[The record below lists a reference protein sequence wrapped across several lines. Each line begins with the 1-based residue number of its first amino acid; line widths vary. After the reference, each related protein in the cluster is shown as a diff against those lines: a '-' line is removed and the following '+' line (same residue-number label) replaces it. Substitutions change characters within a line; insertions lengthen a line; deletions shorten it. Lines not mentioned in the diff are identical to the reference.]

1 MTSTGLSQRKQ
12 NIASILTIFTKKF
25 EKMKSIKLLMAMA
38 LMLSI
43 STCFAEIKNA
53 KVETVHI
60 YGNCSICKSTIESAA
75 NIKNVVHVEWN
86 KDTKMA
92 VLTYD
97 EKQTNQDEILKRIG
111 LAGYDSDKFLAPDNV
126 YAKLETCCQYERAEK
141 IIAKIEAIKAVNL
154 AVEEKVVAP
163 ILETK
168 TEVEQLQLKE
178 VFNSYFAVK
187 DALVKTDG
195 TLTAIKAVLLL
206 NSINAIKMEN
216 LTKEE
221 HAELMKVMKDLV
233 FDAEHISETKDAGHQ
248 RDHFTSLSK
257 NMYSL
262 IKVSKQETPTY
273 YQFCPMANKG
283 KGANWLTKENIVKNP
298 YYGSKMLG
306 CGKTIETIN

>member
-1 MTSTGLSQRKQ
+1 
-12 NIASILTIFTKKF
+12 
-25 EKMKSIKLLMAMA
+25 MKSIKLLMAIT
-38 LMLSI
+38 LLLSI

-60 YGNCSICKSTIESAA
+60 YGNCSICKKTIESAA
-75 NIKNVVHVEWN
+75 NVKDIVQVEWN

-92 VLTYD
+92 FLTYD
-97 EKQTNQDEILKRIG
+97 EKKTNQDEILKRIG

-126 YAKLETCCQYERAEK
+126 YAKLEICCQYERTGKVVVKVED
-141 IIAKIEAIKAVNL
+141 AKTVIL

-163 ILETK
+163 ILATNIQE
-168 TEVEQLQLKE
+168 EQLKE
-178 VFNSYFAVK
+178 VFDSYFAVK

-195 TLTAIKAVLLL
+195 NLAATKAASLL
-206 NSINAIKMEN
+206 NSINSVKMES

-221 HAELMKVMKDLV
+221 HVEWMKVMKDLV

-257 NMYSL
+257 NMYSVM
-262 IKVSKQETPTY
+262 KVSKQDTPTY

-283 KGANWLTKENIVKNP
+283 KGANWLSKENIVKNP
-298 YYGSKMLG
+298 YYGTKMLG
-306 CGKTIETIN
+306 CGKVVETLN

>member
-1 MTSTGLSQRKQ
+1 
-12 NIASILTIFTKKF
+12 
-25 EKMKSIKLLMAMA
+25 MKSIKLLMAMA

-75 NIKNVVHVEWN
+75 NVKNVVHVEWN

-92 VLTYD
+92 VLTFD
-97 EKQTNQDEILKRIG
+97 EKKTNQDEILKRIG

-126 YAKLETCCQYERAEK
+126 YAKLETCCQYERTGKVLVKVED
-141 IIAKIEAIKAVNL
+141 AKTVIL

-163 ILETK
+163 ILATNIQE
-168 TEVEQLQLKE
+168 EQLKE
-178 VFNSYFAVK
+178 VFDSYFAVK

-195 TLTAIKAVLLL
+195 NLAATKAASLL
-206 NSINAIKMEN
+206 NSINSVKMES

-221 HAELMKVMKDLV
+221 HVEWMKVMKDLV

-257 NMYSL
+257 NMYSVM
-262 IKVSKQETPTY
+262 KVSKQDTPTY

-283 KGANWLTKENIVKNP
+283 KGANWLSKENIVKNP
-298 YYGSKMLG
+298 YYGTKMLG
-306 CGKTIETIN
+306 CGKVVETLN

>member
-1 MTSTGLSQRKQ
+1 
-12 NIASILTIFTKKF
+12 
-25 EKMKSIKLLMAMA
+25 MKSIKLLMAMA

-75 NIKNVVHVEWN
+75 NVKDVVQIEWN

-126 YAKLETCCQYERAEK
+126 YAKLETCCQYERAAK
-141 IIAKIEAIKAVNL
+141 IIAKIEATKAVNL

-168 TEVEQLQLKE
+168 TEGEQLKE

-195 TLTAIKAVLLL
+195 TLAATKAVLLL
-206 NSINAIKMEN
+206 NSINAVKMEN

-221 HAELMKVMKDLV
+221 HSEWMKVMKDLV

-298 YYGSKMLG
+298 YFGSKMLG
-306 CGKTIETIN
+306 CGKTVETIN

>member
-1 MTSTGLSQRKQ
+1 
-12 NIASILTIFTKKF
+12 
-25 EKMKSIKLLMAMA
+25 MKSINLLMAMA
-38 LMLSI
+38 LLLSI

-60 YGNCSICKSTIESAA
+60 YGNCSICKSTIETAA
-75 NIKNVVHVEWN
+75 NVKNVVEVEWN

-141 IIAKIEAIKAVNL
+141 IIAKIEATKAVNL
-154 AVEEKVVAP
+154 VVEEKVVASM
-163 ILETK
+163 LETK
-168 TEVEQLQLKE
+168 TDVEQLQLKE

-195 TLTAIKAVLLL
+195 TLAATKAVLLL
-206 NSINAIKMEN
+206 NSINAVKMEN

-221 HAELMKVMKDLV
+221 HAEWMKVMKDLV

-283 KGANWLTKENIVKNP
+283 KGANWLSKENIVKNP
-298 YYGSKMLG
+298 YYGTKMLG
-306 CGKTIETIN
+306 CGKVVETLN

>member
-1 MTSTGLSQRKQ
+1 
-12 NIASILTIFTKKF
+12 
-25 EKMKSIKLLMAMA
+25 MAMA

-75 NIKNVVHVEWN
+75 NVKNVVQVEWN

-126 YAKLETCCQYERAEK
+126 YAKLETCCQYERAVK
-141 IIAKIEAIKAVNL
+141 IIAKIEASKAVNL

-168 TEVEQLQLKE
+168 TEGEQLKE

-195 TLTAIKAVLLL
+195 SLAATKAVLLL
-206 NSINAIKMEN
+206 NSINVVKMEN
-216 LTKEE
+216 LTNEE
-221 HAELMKVMKDLV
+221 HVEWMKVMKDLI
-233 FDAEHISETKDAGHQ
+233 FDAEHISETKDASHQ

-257 NMYSL
+257 NMYSVM
-262 IKVSKQETPTY
+262 KVSKQETPTY

-283 KGANWLTKENIVKNP
+283 KGANWLSKENIVKNP
-298 YYGSKMLG
+298 YYGSQMLG
-306 CGKTIETIN
+306 CGKVVETIN

>member
-1 MTSTGLSQRKQ
+1 MAIT
-12 NIASILTIFTKKF
+12 
-25 EKMKSIKLLMAMA
+25 LL
-38 LMLSI
+38 LSI

-60 YGNCSICKSTIESAA
+60 YGNCSICKKTIESAA
-75 NIKNVVHVEWN
+75 NVKDIVQVEWN

-92 VLTYD
+92 FITYD
-97 EKQTNQDEILKRIG
+97 EKKTNQDEILKRIG

-126 YAKLETCCQYERAEK
+126 YAKLETCCQYERTGKVLVKVED
-141 IIAKIEAIKAVNL
+141 AKTVIL

-163 ILETK
+163 ILATNIQE
-168 TEVEQLQLKE
+168 EQLKE
-178 VFNSYFAVK
+178 VFDSYFAVK

-195 TLTAIKAVLLL
+195 NLAATKAASLL
-206 NSINAIKMEN
+206 NSINSVKMES

-221 HAELMKVMKDLV
+221 HVEWMKVMKDLV

-257 NMYSL
+257 NMYSVM
-262 IKVSKQETPTY
+262 KVSKQETPTY

-283 KGANWLTKENIVKNP
+283 KGANWLSKENIVKNP

-306 CGKTIETIN
+306 CGKVVETLN

>member
-1 MTSTGLSQRKQ
+1 MAIT
-12 NIASILTIFTKKF
+12 
-25 EKMKSIKLLMAMA
+25 LL
-38 LMLSI
+38 LSI

-60 YGNCSICKSTIESAA
+60 YGNCSICKKTIESAA
-75 NIKNVVHVEWN
+75 NVKDIVQVEWN

-92 VLTYD
+92 FLTYD
-97 EKQTNQDEILKRIG
+97 EKKTNQDEILKRIG

-126 YAKLETCCQYERAEK
+126 YAKLETCCQYERTGKVLVKVED
-141 IIAKIEAIKAVNL
+141 AKTVIL

-163 ILETK
+163 ILATNIQEEK
-168 TEVEQLQLKE
+168 LKE
-178 VFNSYFAVK
+178 VFDSYFAVK

-195 TLTAIKAVLLL
+195 NLAATKAASLL
-206 NSINAIKMEN
+206 NSINSVKMES

-221 HAELMKVMKDLV
+221 HVEWMKVMKDLV

-257 NMYSL
+257 NMYSVM
-262 IKVSKQETPTY
+262 KVSKQETPTY

-283 KGANWLTKENIVKNP
+283 KGANWLSKENLVKNP

-306 CGKTIETIN
+306 CGKTVETIN

>member
-1 MTSTGLSQRKQ
+1 MTATGLSQPKQ
-12 NIASILTIFTKKF
+12 IIASNLTIFTKNF

-53 KVETVHI
+53 KVETIHI
-60 YGNCSICKSTIESAA
+60 YGNCSICKKTIESAA
-75 NIKNVVHVEWN
+75 NVKDIVKVEWN

-97 EKQTNQDEILKRIG
+97 EKKTNQEEILKRIG

-126 YAKLETCCQYERAEK
+126 YAKLETCCQYERTGQVV
-141 IIAKIEAIKAVNL
+141 AKVEDVKTVNL
-154 AVEEKVVAP
+154 AVEEKVLAP
-163 ILETK
+163 ILVTK
-168 TEVEQLQLKE
+168 IQGEQLKD
-178 VFNSYFAVK
+178 VFDSYFAVK

-195 TLTAIKAVLLL
+195 NLAATKAVLLL
-206 NSINAIKMEN
+206 NSINAVKMEN

-221 HAELMKVMKDLV
+221 HSEWMKVMKDLS

-257 NMYSL
+257 NMYSVM
-262 IKVSKQETPTY
+262 KVSKQETPTY

-283 KGANWLTKENIVKNP
+283 KGANWLSRENIVKNP

-306 CGKTIETIN
+306 CGKTVETIN

>member
-1 MTSTGLSQRKQ
+1 
-12 NIASILTIFTKKF
+12 
-25 EKMKSIKLLMAMA
+25 MKSIKLLMAIT
-38 LMLSI
+38 LLLSI

-60 YGNCSICKSTIESAA
+60 YGNCSICKKTIESAA
-75 NIKNVVHVEWN
+75 NVKDIVQVEWN

-92 VLTYD
+92 ILTYD
-97 EKQTNQDEILKRIG
+97 EKKTNQDEILKRIG

-126 YAKLETCCQYERAEK
+126 YAKLEPCCQYERTGK
-141 IIAKIEAIKAVNL
+141 VIAKVEDVKPVIH

-163 ILETK
+163 ILATK
-168 TEVEQLQLKE
+168 IQGEQLKE
-178 VFNSYFAVK
+178 VFDSYFAVK

-195 TLTAIKAVLLL
+195 NLAATKAVSLL
-206 NSINAIKMEN
+206 NSINSVKMES

-221 HAELMKVMKDLV
+221 HVEWMKVMKDLV

-257 NMYSL
+257 NMYSVM
-262 IKVSKQETPTY
+262 KVSKQETPTY

-283 KGANWLTKENIVKNP
+283 KGANWLSKENIVKNP

-306 CGKTIETIN
+306 CGKVVETLN

>member
-1 MTSTGLSQRKQ
+1 
-12 NIASILTIFTKKF
+12 
-25 EKMKSIKLLMAMA
+25 MA
-38 LMLSI
+38 LLLSI

-60 YGNCSICKSTIESAA
+60 YGNCSICKSTIETAA
-75 NIKNVVHVEWN
+75 NVKNVVEVEWN

-141 IIAKIEAIKAVNL
+141 IIAKIEATKAVNL
-154 AVEEKVVAP
+154 VVEEKVVASM
-163 ILETK
+163 LETK
-168 TEVEQLQLKE
+168 TDVEQLQLKE

-195 TLTAIKAVLLL
+195 TLAATKAVLLL
-206 NSINAIKMEN
+206 NSINAVKMEN

-221 HAELMKVMKDLV
+221 HAEWMKVMKDLV

-283 KGANWLTKENIVKNP
+283 KGANWLSKENIVRNP

-306 CGKTIETIN
+306 CGKTVEILN

>member
-1 MTSTGLSQRKQ
+1 
-12 NIASILTIFTKKF
+12 
-25 EKMKSIKLLMAMA
+25 MAMS
-38 LMLSI
+38 LLLSI
-43 STCFAEIKNA
+43 TTCYGKIKNA

-75 NIKNVVHVEWN
+75 NVKDIVKVEWN

-97 EKQTNQDEILKRIG
+97 EKKTNQEEILKRIG
-111 LAGYDSDKFLAPDNV
+111 LAGYDSDIFLAPDNV
-126 YAKLETCCQYERAEK
+126 YAKLETCCQYDRTGK
-141 IIAKIEAIKAVNL
+141 VVAKMEDVKPVIH

-163 ILETK
+163 ILATK
-168 TEVEQLQLKE
+168 IQGEQLKE
-178 VFNSYFAVK
+178 VFDSYFAVK

-195 TLTAIKAVLLL
+195 NLAAIKAVLLL
-206 NSINAIKMEN
+206 NSINAVKMEN

-221 HAELMKVMKDLV
+221 HSEWMKVMKELS
-233 FDAEHISETKDAGHQ
+233 FDSEHISETKDAGHQ

-257 NMYSL
+257 NMYSVM
-262 IKVSKQETPTY
+262 KVSKQETPTY

-283 KGANWLTKENIVKNP
+283 KGANWLSRENIVKNP

-306 CGKTIETIN
+306 CGKTVETIN

>member
-1 MTSTGLSQRKQ
+1 
-12 NIASILTIFTKKF
+12 
-25 EKMKSIKLLMAMA
+25 MA
-38 LMLSI
+38 LLLSI

-60 YGNCSICKSTIESAA
+60 YGNCSICKSTIETAA
-75 NIKNVVHVEWN
+75 NVKNVVEVEWN

-141 IIAKIEAIKAVNL
+141 IIAKIEATKAVNL
-154 AVEEKVVAP
+154 VVEEKVVASM
-163 ILETK
+163 LETK
-168 TEVEQLQLKE
+168 TDVEQLQLKE

-195 TLTAIKAVLLL
+195 TLAATKAVLLL
-206 NSINAIKMEN
+206 NSINAVKMEN

-221 HAELMKVMKDLV
+221 HAEWMKVMKDLV

-283 KGANWLTKENIVKNP
+283 KGANWLSKENIVRNP

-306 CGKTIETIN
+306 CGKTVETLN

>member
-1 MTSTGLSQRKQ
+1 MAVIGLSQRKQ
-12 NIASILTIFTKKF
+12 IIASILTIFIKKF
-25 EKMKSIKLLMAMA
+25 QKMKSIKLLMAMA

-60 YGNCSICKSTIESAA
+60 YGNCSICKKTIESAA
-75 NIKNVVHVEWN
+75 NVKNVVHIEWN

-92 VLTYD
+92 ILTYD
-97 EKQTNQDEILKRIG
+97 EKKTNQDEILKRIG

-126 YAKLETCCQYERAEK
+126 YAKLETCCQYERTGKVVALVEDVK
-141 IIAKIEAIKAVNL
+141 PVIL

-163 ILETK
+163 ILATNIQEEK
-168 TEVEQLQLKE
+168 LKE
-178 VFNSYFAVK
+178 VFDSYFAVK

-195 TLTAIKAVLLL
+195 NLAATKAVSLL
-206 NSINAIKMEN
+206 NSINSVKMES

-221 HAELMKVMKDLV
+221 HVEWMKVMKDLV

-257 NMYSL
+257 NMYSVM
-262 IKVSKQETPTY
+262 KVSKQETPTY

-283 KGANWLTKENIVKNP
+283 KGANWLSKENIVKNP

-306 CGKTIETIN
+306 CGKVVETLN

>member
-1 MTSTGLSQRKQ
+1 
-12 NIASILTIFTKKF
+12 
-25 EKMKSIKLLMAMA
+25 MKSIKLLMAMA
-38 LMLSI
+38 LLLSI

-60 YGNCSICKSTIESAA
+60 YGNCSICKKTIESAA
-75 NIKNVVHVEWN
+75 NVKNVVHIEWN

-92 VLTYD
+92 ILTYD
-97 EKQTNQDEILKRIG
+97 EKKTNQDEILKRIG

-126 YAKLETCCQYERAEK
+126 YAKLETCCQYERTGKVVALVEDVK
-141 IIAKIEAIKAVNL
+141 PVIL

-163 ILETK
+163 ILATNIQEEK
-168 TEVEQLQLKE
+168 LKE
-178 VFNSYFAVK
+178 VFDSYFAVK

-195 TLTAIKAVLLL
+195 NLAATKAVSLL
-206 NSINAIKMEN
+206 NSINSVKMES

-221 HAELMKVMKDLV
+221 HVEWMKVMKDLV

-257 NMYSL
+257 NMYSVM
-262 IKVSKQETPTY
+262 KVSKQETPTY

-283 KGANWLTKENIVKNP
+283 KGANWLSKENIVKNP

-306 CGKTIETIN
+306 CGKVVETLN

>member
-1 MTSTGLSQRKQ
+1 
-12 NIASILTIFTKKF
+12 
-25 EKMKSIKLLMAMA
+25 MKSIKLLMAMA
-38 LMLSI
+38 LLLSI
-43 STCFAEIKNA
+43 STCYAKIKNA

-75 NIKNVVHVEWN
+75 NVKDMVHVEWN

-97 EKQTNQDEILKRIG
+97 EKKTNQEEILKRIG

-126 YAKLETCCQYERAEK
+126 YATLETCCQYERAEK
-141 IIAKIEAIKAVNL
+141 IIAKIEGVKTKSPP
-154 AVEEKVVAP
+154 VEAQIVTP

-168 TEVEQLQLKE
+168 TEGEQLKE
-178 VFNSYFAVK
+178 VFDFYFALK

-195 TLTAIKAVLLL
+195 NMAANKAESLL
-206 NSINAIKMEN
+206 NAINAIKMES

-221 HAELMKVMKDLV
+221 HTEWMKVMKELA
-233 FDAEHISETKDAGHQ
+233 FDAEHISETKDTGHQ

-283 KGANWLTKENIVKNP
+283 KGANWLSKENIVKNP

-306 CGKTIETIN
+306 CGKTVETIN

>member
-1 MTSTGLSQRKQ
+1 
-12 NIASILTIFTKKF
+12 
-25 EKMKSIKLLMAMA
+25 MKSIKLLMAMA

-53 KVETVHI
+53 KEETVHI

-75 NIKNVVHVEWN
+75 NVKDVVQVEWN

-126 YAKLETCCQYERAEK
+126 YAKLETCCQYGRAAK
-141 IIAKIEAIKAVNL
+141 IIAKIEASKAVNL

-163 ILETK
+163 ILEIK
-168 TEVEQLQLKE
+168 TEGEQLQLKE

-195 TLTAIKAVLLL
+195 TLAATKAVLLL
-206 NSINAIKMEN
+206 NSINAVKMEN

-221 HAELMKVMKDLV
+221 HSEWMKVMKDLV

-283 KGANWLTKENIVKNP
+283 KGANWLAKEKIVKNP

-306 CGKTIETIN
+306 CGKTVETIN

>member
-1 MTSTGLSQRKQ
+1 
-12 NIASILTIFTKKF
+12 
-25 EKMKSIKLLMAMA
+25 MA
-38 LMLSI
+38 LLLSI

-53 KVETVHI
+53 KVETIHI
-60 YGNCSICKSTIESAA
+60 YGNCSICKKTIESAA
-75 NIKNVVHVEWN
+75 NIKDIVKVEWN

-97 EKQTNQDEILKRIG
+97 EKKTNQEEILKRIG

-126 YAKLETCCQYERAEK
+126 YAKLETCCQYERTGK
-141 IIAKIEAIKAVNL
+141 VVAKVEDVKTVIL
-154 AVEEKVVAP
+154 AVEEKVLAP
-163 ILETK
+163 ILVTK
-168 TEVEQLQLKE
+168 IQVAQLKE
-178 VFNSYFAVK
+178 VFDSYFAVK

-195 TLTAIKAVLLL
+195 TLAATKAVLLL
-206 NSINAIKMEN
+206 NSINAVKMEN

-221 HAELMKVMKDLV
+221 HSEWMKVMKELS

-257 NMYSL
+257 NMYSVM
-262 IKVSKQETPTY
+262 KVSKQETPTY

-283 KGANWLTKENIVKNP
+283 KGANWLSRENIVKNP

-306 CGKTIETIN
+306 CGKTVETIN

>member
-1 MTSTGLSQRKQ
+1 
-12 NIASILTIFTKKF
+12 
-25 EKMKSIKLLMAMA
+25 MKSIKLLMAMA

-53 KVETVHI
+53 KEETVHI
-60 YGNCSICKSTIESAA
+60 YGNCSICKSAIESAA
-75 NIKNVVHVEWN
+75 NVKDVVQVEWN

-111 LAGYDSDKFLAPDNV
+111 LAGYDSDKFRAPDNV
-126 YAKLETCCQYERAEK
+126 YAKLETCCQYERAAK
-141 IIAKIEAIKAVNL
+141 IIAKIEASKAVNL

-168 TEVEQLQLKE
+168 TEGEHLQLKE

-195 TLTAIKAVLLL
+195 TLAATKAVLLL
-206 NSINAIKMEN
+206 NSINAVKMEN

-221 HAELMKVMKDLV
+221 HSEWMKVMKDLV

-283 KGANWLTKENIVKNP
+283 KGANWLAKENIVKNP
-298 YYGSKMLG
+298 YFGSKMLG
-306 CGKTIETIN
+306 CGKTVETIN

>member
-1 MTSTGLSQRKQ
+1 MTITGLSQRKQ
-12 NIASILTIFTKKF
+12 IIASILTIFTKNF

-75 NIKNVVHVEWN
+75 NVKNIVKVEWN

-97 EKQTNQDEILKRIG
+97 EKKTNQEEILKRIG

-126 YAKLETCCQYERAEK
+126 YAKLETCCQYERAGQVV
-141 IIAKIEAIKAVNL
+141 AKVEDVKTVIL

-163 ILETK
+163 ILVTK
-168 TEVEQLQLKE
+168 MQVEQLKE
-178 VFNSYFAVK
+178 VFDSYFAVK

-195 TLTAIKAVLLL
+195 NLAATKAVLLL
-206 NSINAIKMEN
+206 NSINAVKMEN

-221 HAELMKVMKDLV
+221 HSEWMKVMKDLS

-306 CGKTIETIN
+306 CGKTVETIN

>member
-1 MTSTGLSQRKQ
+1 MAIT
-12 NIASILTIFTKKF
+12 
-25 EKMKSIKLLMAMA
+25 LL
-38 LMLSI
+38 LSI

-60 YGNCSICKSTIESAA
+60 YGNCSICKKTIESAA
-75 NIKNVVHVEWN
+75 NVKDIVQVEWN

-92 VLTYD
+92 FITYD
-97 EKQTNQDEILKRIG
+97 EKKTNQDEILKRIG

-126 YAKLETCCQYERAEK
+126 YAKLETCCQYERTGKVLVKVED
-141 IIAKIEAIKAVNL
+141 AKTVIL

-163 ILETK
+163 ILATNIQE
-168 TEVEQLQLKE
+168 EQLKE
-178 VFNSYFAVK
+178 VFDSYFAVK

-195 TLTAIKAVLLL
+195 NLAATKAASLL
-206 NSINAIKMEN
+206 NSINSVKMES

-221 HAELMKVMKDLV
+221 HVEWMKVMKDLV

-257 NMYSL
+257 NMYSVM
-262 IKVSKQETPTY
+262 KVSKQDTPTY

-283 KGANWLTKENIVKNP
+283 KGANWLSKENIVKNP
-298 YYGSKMLG
+298 YYGTKMLG
-306 CGKTIETIN
+306 CGKVVETLN

>member
-1 MTSTGLSQRKQ
+1 
-12 NIASILTIFTKKF
+12 
-25 EKMKSIKLLMAMA
+25 MA
-38 LMLSI
+38 LLLSI

-53 KVETVHI
+53 KVETIHI
-60 YGNCSICKSTIESAA
+60 YGNCSICKKTIESAA
-75 NIKNVVHVEWN
+75 NIKDIVKVEWN

-97 EKQTNQDEILKRIG
+97 EKKTNQEEILKRIG

-126 YAKLETCCQYERAEK
+126 YAKLETCCQYERTGK
-141 IIAKIEAIKAVNL
+141 VVAKVEDVKTVIL
-154 AVEEKVVAP
+154 AVEEKVLAP
-163 ILETK
+163 ILVTK
-168 TEVEQLQLKE
+168 IQVEQLKE
-178 VFNSYFAVK
+178 VFDSYFAVK

-195 TLTAIKAVLLL
+195 TLAATKAVLLL
-206 NSINAIKMEN
+206 NSINAVKMEN

-221 HAELMKVMKDLV
+221 HSEWMKVMKELS

-257 NMYSL
+257 NMYSVM
-262 IKVSKQETPTY
+262 KVSKQETPTY

-283 KGANWLTKENIVKNP
+283 KGANWLSRENIVKNP

-306 CGKTIETIN
+306 CGKTVETIN

>member
-1 MTSTGLSQRKQ
+1 MAVIGLSQRKQ
-12 NIASILTIFTKKF
+12 IIASILTIFIKKIQ
-25 EKMKSIKLLMAMA
+25 KMKSIKLLMAMA

-60 YGNCSICKSTIESAA
+60 YGNCSICKKTIESAA
-75 NIKNVVHVEWN
+75 NVKNVVHIEWN

-92 VLTYD
+92 ILTYD
-97 EKQTNQDEILKRIG
+97 EKKTNQDEILKRIG

-126 YAKLETCCQYERAEK
+126 YAKLETCCQYERTGKVVALVED
-141 IIAKIEAIKAVNL
+141 IKPVIL

-163 ILETK
+163 ILATNIQEEK
-168 TEVEQLQLKE
+168 LKE
-178 VFNSYFAVK
+178 VFDSYFAVK

-195 TLTAIKAVLLL
+195 NLAATKAVSLL
-206 NSINAIKMEN
+206 NSINSVKMES

-221 HAELMKVMKDLV
+221 HVEWMKVMKDLV

-257 NMYSL
+257 NMYSVM
-262 IKVSKQETPTY
+262 KVSKQETPSY

-283 KGANWLTKENIVKNP
+283 KGANWLSKENIVKNP

-306 CGKTIETIN
+306 CGKVVETLN